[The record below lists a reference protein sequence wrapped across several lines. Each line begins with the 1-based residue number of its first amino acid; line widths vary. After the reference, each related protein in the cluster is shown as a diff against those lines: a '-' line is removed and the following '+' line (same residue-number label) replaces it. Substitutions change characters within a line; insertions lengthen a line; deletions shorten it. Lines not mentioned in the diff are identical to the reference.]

1 MYVGYND
8 HDNSKKAT
16 MVKTKMKTMMVMK
29 SIVVLKKTMMMRA
42 TPLLALMTMMKK
54 VMLMREITR
63 WTMKMRA
70 RVEGTSLKVIVMMI

>member
-29 SIVVLKKTMMMRA
+29 SIVVLKKMMMRA

-54 VMLMREITR
+54 VMLMREITQ

-70 RVEGTSLKVIVMMI
+70 RVKGTSLKVIMMMI